1 VCRLGHKEQK
11 DEWTPRVVET
21 FQRANVLPPNA
32 LVAAGSA
39 YSAATAAGG
48 QLYMWGRV
56 KTTGDNWMYPKPV
69 LDLSGWSIRSLDCG
83 NTTSLAAA
91 EESCISWGT
100 ALYGELGY
108 GPTGPKYG
116 HHIIFSFLSLFCW
129 ILN

>member
-1 VCRLGHKEQK
+1 LGHKEQK

-69 LDLSGWSIRSLDCG
+69 LDLRCDSLWLSTCLILKQKEFLCKSRLLDHVGCVEL
-83 NTTSLAAA
+83 TL
-91 EESCISWGT
+91 SCMLLNFMTGEK
-100 ALYGELGY
+100 LY
-108 GPTGPKYG
+108 
-116 HHIIFSFLSLFCW
+116 
-129 ILN
+129 